1 MERAFGIDL
10 NEFDAGTGKLDFDKI
25 HAHTPAVNFI
35 AARSGVSQD
44 YQDPRFSEYWT
55 EMGHIGV
62 CRMAYH
68 VIHFGDSALNQMDN
82 LFKTVSGDAIW
93 SVDRLAL
100 AFDSAGLN
108 PKLRITSTALKC
120 LEICKTRTG
129 FHPVIYSNAAWLN
142 ENLDLTALPPVHF
155 WLSTYKKAPLP
166 LLYAAE
172 HPGPPNLPMGIATW
186 LIQQTGNKCKPIGS
200 KRHYMHYNRFNGNTD
215 EMRYFF
221 GKAGDVCPPAAGQ
234 IQFQARCIVTALYTR
249 SGPGPAYP
257 VQGTIS
263 LGDVVDVY
271 EVRDAW
277 FRIDPLA
284 QVWCSGS
291 RSYLLPVGANEMEE
305 AILFQIRVVA
315 SGLYKRSGP
324 GSDFQVVGTLAQG
337 DLAMVYEVKDGWYR
351 IKSGAEVWCASAPH
365 YVECIDSPSADG

>member
-10 NEFDAGTGKLDFDKI
+10 NEFDAGKGKLAFDKI
-25 HAHTPAVNFI
+25 HAHQPEVSFI

-44 YQDPRFSEYWT
+44 YQDPCFSDYWT
-55 EMGHIGV
+55 EMGRIGV

-100 AFDSAGLN
+100 AFELAGLN

-129 FHPVIYSNAAWLN
+129 FFPVIYSNAVWLN

-155 WLSTYKKAPLP
+155 WLSTYEKAPLP

-172 HPGPPNLPMGIATW
+172 HPGPPAMPMGLSTW

-200 KRHYMHYNRFNGNTD
+200 KRHYMHYDRFNGNTD
-215 EMRYFF
+215 ELHYYF
-221 GKAGDVCPPAAGQ
+221 GKAGDVRPPAASVL
-234 IQFQARCIVTALYTR
+234 QFQARCIVTALYTR
-249 SGPGPAYP
+249 GGPGAAYP
-257 VQGTIS
+257 VLGTIS
-263 LGDVVDVY
+263 LGDLVDVY
-271 EVRDAW
+271 EVRDSW
-277 FRIDPLA
+277 FRIDPSA

-291 RSYLLPVGANEMEE
+291 RSYLLPTGADEMDE
-305 AILFQIRVVA
+305 ATLFQIRVVA
-315 SGLYKRSGP
+315 PGLYKRSGP
-324 GSDFQVVGTLAQG
+324 GATFQVVGTLAKG
-337 DLAMVYEVKDGWYR
+337 DVAEVYEVRDVWFR
-351 IKSGAEVWCASAPH
+351 IKSAAEVWCAAGSQ
-365 YVECIDSPSADG
+365 YVELIESPSAEG

>member
-10 NEFDAGTGKLDFDKI
+10 NEFDAGKGKVDFDKI
-25 HAHTPAVNFI
+25 HAHEPEVSFI

-44 YQDPRFSEYWT
+44 YQDPHFSDYWT
-55 EMGHIGV
+55 EMGRIGV

-142 ENLDLTALPPVHF
+142 ENLDLSALPPVHF
-155 WLSTYKKAPLP
+155 WLSTYEKSPLP

-172 HPGPPNLPMGIATW
+172 HPGPPTLPMGISTW

-200 KRHYMHYNRFNGNTD
+200 KRHFMHYNRFNGNTD
-215 EMRYFF
+215 DLHYFF
-221 GKAGDVCPPAAGQ
+221 GKAGDVRPPAASQ
-234 IQFQARCIVTALYTR
+234 RQFQARCIVTALYTR
-249 SGPGPAYP
+249 GGPGPAYP

-271 EVRDAW
+271 EVRDSW
-277 FRIDPLA
+277 FRIDPFA

-291 RSYLLPVGANEMEE
+291 RSYMLPAGADEIEE
-305 AILFQIRVVA
+305 ASLFQIRVVA
-315 SGLYKRSGP
+315 PGLYKRSGP

-337 DLAMVYEVKDGWYR
+337 DLATVYEIKDGWYR
-351 IKSGAEVWCASAPH
+351 IKSSAEVWCASAPH
-365 YVECIDSPSADG
+365 YVERIDSPSAAG